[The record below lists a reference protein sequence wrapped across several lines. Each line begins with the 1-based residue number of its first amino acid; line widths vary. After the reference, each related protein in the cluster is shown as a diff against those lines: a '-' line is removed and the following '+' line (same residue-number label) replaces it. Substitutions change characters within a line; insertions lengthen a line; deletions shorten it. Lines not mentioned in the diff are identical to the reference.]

1 MGGFS
6 CLRGG
11 ANKGAL
17 SNVPQPVAAVVA
29 VVMLLVTVIVA
40 PSAQARSGALNT
52 AGWAGELN
60 RELYAVPGDVTMP
73 HNTGCN
79 RLIQDGKAS
88 IVCSLSDISELCH
101 EAHRPHITASSKA
114 EDLPPS
120 DDPDHCK
127 EDDGTNT
134 AGNDILHAI
143 RACRSRYGTV
153 SADGILDML
162 NESHPDE
169 YSIAAIMQELGAL
182 ELSGII
188 TMEAGRIAIASG
200 GA

>member
-1 MGGFS
+1 
-6 CLRGG
+6 
-11 ANKGAL
+11 
-17 SNVPQPVAAVVA
+17 
-29 VVMLLVTVIVA
+29 
-40 PSAQARSGALNT
+40 
-52 AGWAGELN
+52 
-60 RELYAVPGDVTMP
+60 MP

-88 IVCSLSDISELCH
+88 IVCSLSDIGELCH

-134 AGNDILHAI
+134 TGNDILHAI